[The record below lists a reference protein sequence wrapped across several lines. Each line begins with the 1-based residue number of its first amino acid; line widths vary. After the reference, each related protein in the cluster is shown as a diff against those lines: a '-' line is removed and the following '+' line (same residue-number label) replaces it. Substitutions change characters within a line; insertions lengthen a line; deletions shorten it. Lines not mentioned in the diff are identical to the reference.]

1 MLTKRK
7 IKKFCIYSIGVFV
20 ENPEK
25 NIEVTKCKHRRHCY
39 QLNILNK
46 RAPAHLLKN
55 AWEYHATGTE
65 FENVFLDII

>member
-1 MLTKRK
+1 MLTKKK
-7 IKKFCIYSIGVFV
+7 IKKFGIYSIGVFV
-20 ENPEK
+20 EDPEK

-46 RAPAHLLKN
+46 RAPAHILKN

-65 FENVFLDII
+65 FENVFLDIL